1 MKITKTLLALIL
13 VFISS
18 HSFAQQIDPSILSQL
33 SPEQIEMAKDAYNL
47 KNSPDV
53 QAADIPAINESLTEN
68 TLIEDSN
75 LLKGKKYGYNFFS
88 STPTST
94 SAVGDLPLPNEYK
107 ISLRDQITVI
117 LSGSKDA
124 IFDLNVKLNGS
135 ILFPELGAISVAGKT
150 LGEVKGV
157 LVKLIEQSYIGVDI
171 DISIKNLSAKK
182 ITIVGA
188 VNTPGTYLVN
198 PFSTISSALAYSG
211 GISEIGTLRN
221 IKLIRNNGG
230 TFSFDLYKLLIN
242 GDRSDDI
249 TIEAGDVIVI
259 GPAEQFI
266 TLEGEVRRPAIYE
279 VTKKET
285 LKDLVK
291 FGLGFSQLA
300 NKTNMNLRVLDIKS
314 SSIQAKNVSNLDTSM
329 KNVLSVNVNNY
340 RNKDVAN
347 IKVSGAIKEPGFYS
361 LEENEYLEDIIKK
374 LEFIDVY
381 PWLGVLEQFDDK
393 NLLKTT
399 ILFNLNDPDTFRSI
413 KLLPNSKI
421 YFADINT
428 IKLDETNAVTQE
440 PIFNQTNA
448 MTQELIKEFSL
459 TISHKKNNYL
469 LPVYGNFDVKSFVDF
484 LGLDMSDINREAS
497 YVSPL
502 NSITIQADYKD
513 MNFIAN
519 KYHAITF
526 RSPINTLI
534 KVVISGAVTYP
545 GEYVLPANSSIEELY
560 KLIGS
565 FNDQAFTNGI
575 VFQREALKDKQLK
588 AIQANKDKLN
598 KMLINKSLEDASIDI
613 DNILA
618 TSELIEPENLGRIA
632 GNFSPQ
638 SLSAK
643 NTILLDG
650 DILTVPTKS
659 NTISVIGEVLNPTA
673 FEFTNKTSLR
683 VAISNAGGYGDLAN
697 KRKVYVI
704 RANGLISSA
713 NRKIFSKNIS
723 LKPGDTIVVPRKLS
737 SDNLIIDSLAPITQV
752 LSNLA
757 FSAAA
762 LDNLSTN

>member
-1 MKITKTLLALIL
+1 MKITKVLLPLIL
-13 VFISS
+13 VFITF
-18 HSFAQQIDPSILSQL
+18 HSIAQQIDPSILSQL
-33 SPEQIEMAKDAYNL
+33 SPEQIDMAKDAYNS
-47 KNSPDV
+47 KDSSDV
-53 QAADIPAINESLTEN
+53 QAADIPVLNESLIKN
-68 TLIEDSN
+68 TSTDDLN
-75 LLKGKKYGYNFFS
+75 LLKDKKYGYNFFS
-88 STPTST
+88 SLPTST

-124 IFDLNVKLNGS
+124 IFDLNVKLNGT

-150 LGEVKGV
+150 LGEVKEA
-157 LVKLIEQSYIGVDI
+157 LSKLIEQSYIGVEI
-171 DISIKNLSAKK
+171 DVSIKNLSAKK

-188 VNTPGTYLVN
+188 VNTPGIYLVN

-221 IKLIRNNGG
+221 IKLIRNNGS
-230 TFSFDLYKLLIN
+230 TFSFDLYKLLID

-259 GPAEQFI
+259 GPAEQFV
-266 TLEGEVRRPAIYE
+266 TLEGEVRRQGIYE
-279 VTKKET
+279 VTQNET

-291 FGLGFSQLA
+291 FGLGFSQVA
-300 NKTNMNLRVLDIKS
+300 NKTNINLKVLDIEN
-314 SSIQAKNVSNLDTSM
+314 SSIQGKNVSNMDTSLN
-329 KNVLSVNVNNY
+329 NVLSVLINNY
-340 RNKDVAN
+340 VNKNATS
-347 IKVSGAIKEPGFYS
+347 IKVIGAVKEPGFYS
-361 LEENEYLEDIIKK
+361 LKENKYLEDIIKN

-421 YFADINT
+421 HFADINT
-428 IKLDETNAVTQE
+428 IKLDE
-440 PIFNQTNA
+440 INA
-448 MTQELIKEFSL
+448 MTQELVKEFSL
-459 TISHKKNNYL
+459 NIIHKQNSYL
-469 LPVYGNFDVKSFVDF
+469 LPVYGNFDVQSFVDF

-502 NSITIQADYKD
+502 DSIAIQADYKD
-513 MNFIAN
+513 MNLIAN

-545 GEYVLPANSSIEELY
+545 GEYVLPVNSSIEELY
-560 KLIGS
+560 KLIGG

-588 AIQANKDKLN
+588 VIQANQDKLN
-598 KMLINKSLEDASIDI
+598 KMLINKSAEDPGIDI
-613 DNILA
+613 NKILA

-650 DILTVPTKS
+650 DTLIVPTKS

-752 LSNLA
+752 ISNLA